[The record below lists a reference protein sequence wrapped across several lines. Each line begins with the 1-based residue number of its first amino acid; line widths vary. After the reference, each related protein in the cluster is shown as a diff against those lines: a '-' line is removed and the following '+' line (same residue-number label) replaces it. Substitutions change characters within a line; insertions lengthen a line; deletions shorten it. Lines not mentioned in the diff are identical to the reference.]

1 MIENKINGPET
12 YEQWIDL
19 GRIIIPCIKG
29 LPIVKEW
36 TSPDFKITKEEWKQ
50 KYSKCE
56 IALRLDQDI
65 DLDIDNELAKRF
77 IKNYVKSCDSIFGRS
92 SNPSSHY
99 LWKGKLEYKKFSLPA
114 ELKDYCKNSNH
125 GTTLCEIRT
134 GEKRY
139 TIVPRSLHSK
149 NPEHVRWEKYF
160 GINEYPPN
168 LNSDLKKVALSTAL
182 CILYAPEGDRDTYC
196 TAIAGTLLKHT
207 DWPVTEINTFI
218 HNIALA
224 SNDEDAEERKFKGSS
239 AKKANRKF
247 GMPKLA
253 EILGCSVK
261 AISDLFNWVGIK
273 QIASEEA
280 REAIGEIIEYG
291 HDRYLVKINAIVNGK
306 VKEKEIIVDGP
317 TLKAQRFFYDEIIKQ
332 ASVWV
337 PEIKKDDYNSVM
349 QGKYNNRT
357 RSKYYEEEANE
368 DLVFIKHFKYY
379 IKDQQAFSNKIN
391 LLEYKRPHFDT
402 TKNFLEFN
410 LDSFED
416 YLTEKKIKIKRVD
429 LVMKVQRILKAKKNH
444 GKVGEKSC
452 VSWRIKD
459 YDIDKNDLV
468 IDGEY
473 EDAPE
478 TERITDES

>member
-1 MIENKINGPET
+1 M
-12 YEQWIDL
+12 
-19 GRIIIPCIKG
+19 
-29 LPIVKEW
+29 
-36 TSPDFKITKEEWKQ
+36 
-50 KYSKCE
+50 
-56 IALRLDQDI
+56 
-65 DLDIDNELAKRF
+65 
-77 IKNYVKSCDSIFGRS
+77 
-92 SNPSSHY
+92 
-99 LWKGKLEYKKFSLPA
+99 PA
-114 ELKDYCKNSNH
+114 ELKDYCNISNH

-139 TIVPRSLHSK
+139 TIVPGSLHSK
-149 NPEHVRWEKYF
+149 DPEYVRWEKYF

-196 TAIAGTLLKHT
+196 AAIAGTLLKHT
-207 DWPVTEINTFI
+207 DWPVTEIDSFI
-218 HNIALA
+218 HNISLA
-224 SNDEDAEERKFKGSS
+224 SNDEDAEERKSKGSS

-253 EILGCSVK
+253 EIVGCSVK
-261 AISDLFNWVGIK
+261 AISELFNWVGIK

-280 REAIGEIIEYG
+280 REAIGDIIEYG
-291 HDRYLVKINAIVNGK
+291 HDRYLVKINAIVKGK
-306 VKEKEIIVDGP
+306 LTEKEIIVNGP
-317 TLKAQRFFYDEIIKQ
+317 TLKTQRFLYDEIIKQ
-332 ASVWV
+332 AAVWV

-349 QGKYNNRT
+349 QRKYNNRT

-391 LLEYKRPHFDT
+391 LLEYKRPYFDT
-402 TKNFLEFN
+402 TKKHLEFN

-416 YLTEKKIKIKRVD
+416 YLTENRIKIKRVD

-444 GKVGEKSC
+444 GKVEGKSC
-452 VSWRIKD
+452 VSWKIND
-459 YDIDKNDLV
+459 YDIDKSDLV

-473 EDAPE
+473 EE
-478 TERITDES
+478 VTERITDES